1 MSELNP
7 NHPVTQEMHD
17 NWHKIVALI
26 MRKFGVSEVEI
37 GLEDISGEGMA
48 VVADTR
54 KNDVLIIR
62 LITMKEAEKLAKEVG
77 GLLV

>member
-77 GLLV
+77 GLLI